1 MNVSLSKRGYD
12 AYSRAMTS
20 VTQRLRRAGTS
31 RGLRHALKVVQLE
44 WALNRRHRRSA
55 RILCKSIAGKS
66 ELLLHLG
73 CGPNLRPD
81 WINIDLFAP
90 NADAQ
95 LDLREDWPFSSGSA
109 SRVYSEHVFEH
120 FEYPIEV
127 RHFLGETLRVLKPGG
142 AMDVGVPDTEWPLT
156 AYGDASDEYWRLAKE
171 VWHPPYCE
179 TQLDHINYHF
189 RQAGEHKYAWD
200 ALTLTNELQK
210 AGFVSIERRVFD
222 PSLDSESRRLG
233 TLYMRA
239 RKST

>member
-1 MNVSLSKRGYD
+1 
-12 AYSRAMTS
+12 MTS
-20 VTQRLRRAGTS
+20 VTQRLRLAGTS
-31 RGLRHALKVVQLE
+31 RGLRHALKLVQLE
-44 WALNRRHRRSA
+44 WTLNLRHRRSVKKL
-55 RILCKSIAGKS
+55 RESIKGKS
-66 ELLLHLG
+66 ELRLHLG
-73 CGPNLRPD
+73 CGLNLRPD

-95 LDLREDWPFSSGSA
+95 LDLREDWPFTTGSV

-120 FEYPIEV
+120 FEYPVEV
-127 RHFLGETLRVLKPGG
+127 RHFLAETLRVLKPGG
-142 AMDVGVPDTEWPLT
+142 TMDVGVPDTEWPLA
-156 AYGDASDEYWRLAKE
+156 AYGDDSNEYWRLAKE

-189 RQAGEHKYAWD
+189 RQEGEHKYAWD
-200 ALTLTNELQK
+200 SATLTNELQK

-222 PSLDSESRRLG
+222 PSLDLESRRLG